1 MNDNDVPDMPDRLE
15 IKITADDYAKL
26 RKLSKTS
33 DITHCIRCPATS
45 PGGGDPGW
53 GAGGFR
59 NRLAGDEMLY
69 VHRLVRSAFVGSCP
83 PGMDC
88 CQWDDDKA
96 NNNVWNLRWASA
108 SANIKDCVRNGSHN
122 MARRAHC
129 ARGHAYS
136 PENTRIRES
145 GGRRC
150 VRCVREDCRRRYARD
165 SYRLREEARR
175 RYARR
180 WAPFKEAG

>member
-1 MNDNDVPDMPDRLE
+1 MNDNDVPDMPDGLE
-15 IKITADDYAKL
+15 IKITAEDYAKL
-26 RKLSKTS
+26 RELSKAS
-33 DITHCIRCPATS
+33 DITHCIRCLAPA

-59 NRLAGDEMLY
+59 NRLTGDEMLY
-69 VHRLVRSAFVGSCP
+69 VHRLVRSVFVGPCP
-83 PGMDC
+83 PDMEC
-88 CQWDDDKA
+88 CHWDDDKA
-96 NNNVWNLRWASA
+96 NNNVWNLHWALR

-122 MARRAHC
+122 MARRTHG

-150 VRCVREDCRRRYARD
+150 VACVREDCRRRYARN
-165 SYRLREEARR
+165 SYRLKEEARR

-180 WAPFKEAG
+180 RAPFKEAA

>member
-26 RKLSKTS
+26 RELSKTS
-33 DITHCIRCPATS
+33 DITHCIRCLATS
-45 PGGGDPGW
+45 SGGGDPGW

-69 VHRLVRSAFVGSCP
+69 VHRLVLSAFVGSCP
-83 PGMDC
+83 PGMEC
-88 CQWDDDKA
+88 CHWDDDKA
-96 NNNVWNLRWASA
+96 NNTVWNLRWASR

-122 MARRAHC
+122 MARRTHC

-136 PENTRIRES
+136 PENTRMRKS

-150 VRCVREDCRRRYARD
+150 VACVREDCRRRCARNG
-165 SYRLREEARR
+165 YRLEKEARR

-180 WAPFKEAG
+180 WAPFKEAA